1 MAAAGEHRYE
11 DSYFLKRDKASTSA
25 GDTSSSTE
33 NGNVAKRTKIEVP
46 ASGNA
51 NAKDDGTVEATTAKE
66 ENSAAA
72 VGSTGKALCI
82 IH

>member
-46 ASGNA
+46 ASGNV
-51 NAKDDGTVEATTAKE
+51 NAKDDSTVKAAAKE
-66 ENSAAA
+66 EDSAAA
-72 VGSTGKALCI
+72 GGSNGKVQCT